1 MQKIIPLFFLCT
13 TTALAADNEVKEL
26 DTMVVSASLPTT
38 SSTLAKPV
46 TVLTGDALHTKM
58 GSTIGETLKNE
69 LGVTSQSFGAGVG
82 SPVIRGQS
90 GPRVQVMQN
99 SMSNNDVSS
108 LSPDHANG
116 VEPILA
122 ERIEVLRGAAT

>member
-1 MQKIIPLFFLCT
+1 MQKILPLVFLSI
-13 TTALAADNEVKEL
+13 TTAQAADNGIKEL
-26 DTMVVSASLPTT
+26 DTILI
-38 SSTLAKPV
+38 SSPMPISSSESVIPV

-58 GSTIGETLKNE
+58 GTTIGDTLKNE

-90 GPRVQVMQN
+90 GPRVQVLQN
-99 SMSNNDVSS
+99 SMGNNDVSS

-122 ERIEVLRGAAT
+122 ERIEVFR